1 MKKMSKIVFLCV
13 LPRILS
19 SKDVAI
25 IAAHLVF
32 AWSPSGCLLVSELKE
47 KNADYVLNFAFCF
60 FLLQCCEVNR
70 WAVAA
75 WKLHFLHEGD

>member
-1 MKKMSKIVFLCV
+1 MKKISKIVFLCV

-47 KNADYVLNFAFCF
+47 KKMLIMYLI
-60 FLLQCCEVNR
+60 LLSVFYCS
-70 WAVAA
+70 VA
-75 WKLHFLHEGD
+75 KLTDGL